1 MSRVLTRRAFD
12 YGSLPAAQ
20 ARRLRQQTE
29 KIAAKCR
36 LRSRSYLEDSE
47 RRDYESHRA
56 RDRKGH
62 IYEAVLIVHKW
73 LETNMTPSDQDK
85 RDAEKH
91 RLRQAKKLE
100 AS

>member
-1 MSRVLTRRAFD
+1 MNETQSGL
-12 YGSLPAAQ
+12 AALLNI
-20 ARRLRQQTE
+20 LR
-29 KIAAKCR
+29 
-36 LRSRSYLEDSE
+36 YLEDSE
-47 RRDYESHRA
+47 RRDYESRTA

-62 IYEAVLIVHKW
+62 IYEAVLIVRKW

-91 RLRQAKKLE
+91 RLRQAKKME

>member
-1 MSRVLTRRAFD
+1 MNETQSGL
-12 YGSLPAAQ
+12 AALLKI
-20 ARRLRQQTE
+20 LR
-29 KIAAKCR
+29 
-36 LRSRSYLEDSE
+36 YLEDSE
-47 RRDYESHRA
+47 RRDYESRTA

-62 IYEAVLIVHKW
+62 IYEAVLIVRKW

-91 RLRQAKKLE
+91 RLRQAKKME